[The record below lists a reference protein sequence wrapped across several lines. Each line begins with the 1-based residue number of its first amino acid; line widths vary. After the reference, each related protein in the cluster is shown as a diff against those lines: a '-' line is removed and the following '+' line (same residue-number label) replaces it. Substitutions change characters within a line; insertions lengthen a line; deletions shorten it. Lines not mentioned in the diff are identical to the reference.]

1 MRFFADG
8 PDIPDDLLYE
18 CDKGNVVFLCGA
30 GVSIPSGL
38 PSFSEL
44 TQKVAAQFDPDPS
57 SPVTQALKPWI
68 ENDLEIPPAA
78 RVSFDQIFNLI
89 YSRIPE
95 KRVNDYIKEILG
107 GYEADT
113 WPHDLI
119 SSLSANEDGYPQ
131 IVTTNFDTLF
141 ERSGKKLVRFEPPL
155 LPNLDHR
162 NASPVGI
169 TYLHG
174 RLVDNDE
181 KQPNYVLSSS
191 DFGRAYLA
199 EGWATSYVRE
209 LLKNHYVVMVGY
221 TAEDPPVKYL
231 LQGLDSS
238 SNHER
243 SKLFVF
249 DSGTIDE
256 VHEKWKGRGVTP
268 MAYQWTKDHRHLW
281 ETIRSWSLRKKN
293 PPEWRQSVISMAQ
306 TNPRDLKPHERGKVL
321 HVVRHPVGMRE
332 FADAEISPHPEW
344 VCVFDVRVRYG
355 DIYEPYHHDQVS
367 KPVDPLVLY
376 GTDTDKRIVNVE
388 RDQPNWPDTA
398 LDILAYQDFDGSASD
413 STRFSGGCFN
423 DMSPVLGR
431 FENLLVWLA
440 KNLES
445 QAILWWFSRQVVLLP
460 WVKSELKRQLLSRS
474 SELDEGMYKSWEIL
488 MESINASEVRLPYDY
503 IGLTNS
509 VKIGGWNILA
519 LRRLKN
525 LLSPQIKIDRG
536 FSELSVVPPVDSTHV
551 SERLPLHLVCRLS
564 VDFTHCGSFDEIR
577 SVLDSDVEKI
587 IPIVSES
594 IREFESLSDYSDCY
608 VSKEFDLDSG
618 NDWDEGIE
626 KLTRIFYEL
635 LKRLSESKPG
645 YLKRFF
651 ESLNVRDDNLFFKVS
666 IKFWPDSRIFSGEVL
681 GNLLLENGSDR
692 FWAYKYRKDIFYT
705 LSKRWDDFSVEI
717 QRRIEQWLVA
727 PRPNWHKQDDDAY
740 NRSRF
745 DRSIIS
751 VRWLQKSGVRF
762 DDEFIAEVDKL
773 QIQGD
778 KVSKEDIDTFVDSS
792 SQRPLM
798 ERVDESYDYLDG
810 VEDHQLIDKIISHV
824 KRNNT
829 VDVAYKPLVGI
840 AKNDPERAFKALVE
854 SDDPPAYMIVQ
865 FLDHV
870 SKDFC
875 VSRVLG
881 YLYSLPCGVVF
892 DICHSIL
899 SYSEKKLDA
908 SSNNYCKEL
917 LSFCE
922 WFIGVL
928 SNDQAEGL
936 KSSIYTSYESP
947 RQGVEYAIN
956 SISGSLVSRLLA
968 ASEDSCTIGDVL
980 EVVDKI
986 INIGGEARN
995 HAIYTC
1001 CSNFGYLSDRNL
1013 KWCEDKLLPYFSIIS
1028 PSSPSAWFG
1037 LLSRNHPGWVAEVWS
1052 RLKYDFLNLPDV
1064 ISKWSPN
1071 RDWDAPFDWLIY
1083 SGVRGEGCDIEI
1095 TRSECKIFISKLDDK
1110 QRSRFIFRIRQFFH
1124 RESDKSL
1131 VVNFIRDCWPF
1142 DKTEEQSKASEA
1154 WIQLLMDIEEDI
1166 ARRDLYSIVKDELK
1180 NVRDDGFNLFEMYH
1194 RYNDHVPMA
1203 DSHPEIALDI
1213 LHRAIPM
1220 NARGYI
1226 LTEISNVLSAVAKQ
1240 QPDLRKDGRYERLM
1254 EIVSGVS

>member
-1 MRFFADG
+1 MRFLSDG
-8 PDIPDDLLYE
+8 PDIPDELLYE

-30 GVSIPSGL
+30 GVSKPSGL
-38 PSFSEL
+38 PTFLEL
-44 TQKVAAQFDPDPS
+44 TVKVAERFDPDPS

-162 NASPVGI
+162 NTSPVGI

-174 RLVDNDE
+174 RLVDSDE

-231 LQGLDSS
+231 LQGLDSC
-238 SNHER
+238 SNNES

-249 DSGTIDE
+249 DSGTMGE
-256 VHEKWKGRGVTP
+256 VRQKWKGRGVTP
-268 MAYQWTKDHRHLW
+268 IAYQWTKDHRHLW
-281 ETIRSWSLRKKN
+281 ETIRSWSVRKKN
-293 PPEWRQSVISMAQ
+293 PPKWRQSVISMAQ
-306 TNPRDLKPHERGKVL
+306 TNPRALEPYERGKVL
-321 HVVRHPVGMRE
+321 HIVRHPIGMKE

-344 VCVFDVRVRYG
+344 ICVFDVRVRYG
-355 DIYEPYHHDQVS
+355 DIYEPYHHDEISQ
-367 KPVDPLVLY
+367 PVDPLALY
-376 GTDTDKRIVNVE
+376 GTDTDQRVVNAE
-388 RDQPNWPDTA
+388 RNKPSWPDAA
-398 LDILAYQDFDGSASD
+398 LDILAYQDFDSSASD
-413 STRFSGGCFN
+413 RARFSAGFFN
-423 DMSPVLGR
+423 DLSPVPGR
-431 FENLLVWLA
+431 FENLLRWLA

-488 MESINASEVRLPYDY
+488 MESINASEVSLPYDY

-509 VKIGGWNILA
+509 VRIGGWNILA
-519 LRRLKN
+519 LRRLKK

-536 FSELSVVPPVDSTHV
+536 YSELKVIPPLDSIHA
-551 SERLPLHLVCRLS
+551 SERLPLHLVSRLS
-564 VDFTHCGSFDEIR
+564 VDFTHCRSFDEIR

-587 IPIVSES
+587 IPIVAES
-594 IREFESLSDYSDCY
+594 IREFESLSEYSDCY

-626 KLTRIFYEL
+626 KLTRILYEL
-635 LKRLSESKPG
+635 LKRVSESKPE
-645 YLKRFF
+645 YLNRFF
-651 ESLNVRDDNLFFKVS
+651 ESINIRDDNLFFKVS
-666 IKFWPDSRIFSGEVL
+666 MKFWPDSRIFSGKIL

-692 FWAYKYRKDIFYT
+692 FWNYKYRKDIFYT
-705 LSKRWDDFSVEI
+705 LSKRWDDFSVEV
-717 QRRIEQWLVA
+717 QRAIEHWLVA
-727 PRPNWHKQDDDAY
+727 PRPNWHKQDDDTY
-740 NRSRF
+740 NRSKF
-745 DRSIIS
+745 DRAIIA
-751 VRWLQKSGVRF
+751 VQWLQKSGVRF
-762 DDEFIAEVDKL
+762 DYEFIAEVDKL

-778 KVSKEDIDTFVDSS
+778 KVSKEDIDAFLDSS
-792 SQRPLM
+792 SRRPLM
-798 ERVDESYDYLDG
+798 ERVDESYDFLDG
-810 VEDHQLIDKIISHV
+810 VEHHLLIDTIVSHV
-824 KRNNT
+824 KKNST
-829 VDVAYKPLVGI
+829 IDVAYKPLVGI
-840 AKNDPERAFKALVE
+840 TKNDPERAFRALVE

-875 VSRVLG
+875 FSKVCD
-881 YLYSLPCGVVF
+881 YLYGLPGDVVF
-892 DICHSIL
+892 DIRHNIL
-899 SYSEKKLDA
+899 SYSERVLDA
-908 SSNNYCKEL
+908 SIENYCEEL

-936 KSSIYTSYESP
+936 RSSIYTSYESP

-956 SISGSLVSRLLA
+956 SRSGSLVSRLLA
-968 ASEDSCTIGDVL
+968 ASEVDCDIGDVL
-980 EVVDKI
+980 ELVDKI
-986 INIGGEARN
+986 ISIGGEARN
-995 HAIYTC
+995 HAIYIC
-1001 CSNFGYLSDRNL
+1001 CSNFGYLLDRNL
-1013 KWCEDKLLPYFSIIS
+1013 QWCEDKLLPYFSIVS

-1037 LLSRNHPGWVAEVWS
+1037 LLGRNHPGWVAGVWS
-1052 RLKYDFLNLPDV
+1052 RLKYDFFNLPDV

-1071 RDWDAPFDWLIY
+1071 RGWDAPFDWLIY
-1083 SGVRGEGCDIEI
+1083 SGVRGEDCDIEI

-1110 QRSRFIFRIRQFFH
+1110 QRSRFIFRIRRFFH
-1124 RESDKSL
+1124 RESDNSS

-1142 DKTEEQSKASEA
+1142 DKAGQQSKASEA
-1154 WIQLLMDIEEDI
+1154 WVQLLMDIDENKG
-1166 ARRDLYSIVKDELK
+1166 RGDLYSIIKDELK
-1180 NVRDDGFNLFEMYH
+1180 SVREDGFSLFEMYH
-1194 RYNDHVPMA
+1194 RYNEHVPMV
-1203 DSHPEIALDI
+1203 DSNPEIALDI
-1213 LHRAIPM
+1213 LHRVIPV

-1226 LTEISNVLSAVAKQ
+1226 LTEVSNVLSEVAKK
-1240 QPDLRKDGRYERLM
+1240 QPNFRKDGRYERLM
-1254 EIVSGVS
+1254 AIISGAA

>member
-162 NASPVGI
+162 NTSPVGI

-174 RLVDNDE
+174 RLVDSDE

>member
-1 MRFFADG
+1 MRFLSDG
-8 PDIPDDLLYE
+8 PDIPDELLYE

-30 GVSIPSGL
+30 GVSKPSGL
-38 PSFSEL
+38 PTFLEL
-44 TQKVAAQFDPDPS
+44 TVKVAERFDPDPS